1 MKFNLFKS
9 KEEDSYL
16 YLPVDDNYQKKLE
29 NNKKITPDLE
39 FVFSC
44 EVKTYSEAMQRYYDF
59 AGFGTYVLDG
69 EDTIYS
75 V

>member
-1 MKFNLFKS
+1 MKFNLFQS

-59 AGFGTYVLDG
+59 AGFGTYFLEG
-69 EDTIYS
+69 EDIIYN